1 MLNFFRSEEH
11 LTEWR
16 RDNPHVPGAGMMI
29 AEAFKLGA
37 HIFGGLL
44 LSTR

>member
-1 MLNFFRSEEH
+1 M
-11 LTEWR
+11 
-16 RDNPHVPGAGMMI
+16 NPDVAGAGMTS

-44 LSTR
+44 LERG